1 MQESERKRLAREIHD
16 EFGQSL
22 TALKIDLAW
31 LHDHLPPRSKNLREK
46 VDSAL
51 DLTNETI
58 QMTQRLASQLR
69 PRMLDDL
76 GLAAALEW
84 YVNEWSKR
92 THIKT
97 KVNLPE
103 EEWELDPS
111 LNTGLY
117 RVCQEALTNVVR
129 HAGASKVEV
138 LLAREGDEVVLTVR
152 DNGRGMDGGK
162 ITAPESVGLLGM
174 KERVEQIGGR
184 LEIPSE
190 AGKGTTVVARVPVS
204 QFPLPNHPGHP
215 PKNGGRRGRYP
226 KGKRVIEVNHDP
238 CAAR

>member
-1 MQESERKRLAREIHD
+1 
-16 EFGQSL
+16 
-22 TALKIDLAW
+22 
-31 LHDHLPPRSKNLREK
+31 
-46 VDSAL
+46 
-51 DLTNETI
+51 
-58 QMTQRLASQLR
+58 
-69 PRMLDDL
+69 MLDDL

-84 YVNEWSKR
+84 HVNEWSKR

-129 HAGASKVEV
+129 HAGASKVQV

-184 LEIPSE
+184 LEVQSE
-190 AGKGTTVVARVPVS
+190 AGKGTTVVARVQVS
-204 QFPLPNHPGHP
+204 EFPLPQPSQPSPKERGHA
-215 PKNGGRRGRYP
+215 RTIP
-226 KGKRVIEVNHDP
+226 KGKGSR
-238 CAAR
+238 